1 MDNSVIELIENLLVS
16 NATLRQLAEAGEWDV
31 FLDESVAY
39 TMGMRTLCDIDLTQL
54 AQHNK
59 APVSA
64 QLATLLENDTLLT
77 QAIQG
82 RLTTISTELSAMRKT
97 SSVAKA
103 YSAV

>member
-1 MDNSVIELIENLLVS
+1 MDKDVIALIEELLIS
-16 NATLRQLAEAGEWDV
+16 NATLRQQAKAGEWDV

-64 QLATLLENDTLLT
+64 QLATLLEHDALLT

-82 RLTTISTELSAMRKT
+82 RLTTISTELSAMRK
-97 SSVAKA
+97 SSTMNKA
-103 YSAV
+103 YTAV

>member
-1 MDNSVIELIENLLVS
+1 MDNEVMALIEELLIS
-16 NATLRQLAEAGEWDV
+16 NAKLRQQADDGEWDV

-59 APVSA
+59 TQVSDQLA
-64 QLATLLENDTLLT
+64 QLLEHDAILT
-77 QAIQG
+77 RAIQG

-103 YSAV
+103 YTAV

>member
-16 NATLRQLAEAGEWDV
+16 NATLRQLADAGEWDA
-31 FLDESVAY
+31 FFDESVAY

-59 APVSA
+59 AQVSA
-64 QLATLLENDTLLT
+64 RLSTMLENDALLT
-77 QAIQG
+77 RAIQG
-82 RLTTISTELSAMRKT
+82 RLASISSELSAMRKT

>member
-1 MDNSVIELIENLLVS
+1 MDKDVMALIEELLIS
-16 NATLRQLAEAGEWDV
+16 NATLRQQSEAGEWDL
-31 FLDESVAY
+31 FLDESVVY

-59 APVSA
+59 VPVSA
-64 QLATLLENDTLLT
+64 RLAALLENDALLT

-82 RLTTISTELSAMRKT
+82 RLTAISTELSAMRK
-97 SSVAKA
+97 SSTMAKA

>member
-1 MDNSVIELIENLLVS
+1 MDNEVMALIEELLIS
-16 NATLRQLAEAGEWDV
+16 NAKLRQQADDGEWDV

-59 APVSA
+59 TQVSDQLA
-64 QLATLLENDTLLT
+64 QLLKHDAILT
-77 QAIQG
+77 RAIQG

-97 SSVAKA
+97 NSVAKA
-103 YSAV
+103 YTAV

>member
-1 MDNSVIELIENLLVS
+1 MDNEVMALIEELLIS
-16 NATLRQLAEAGEWDV
+16 NAKLRQQADDGEWDV

-59 APVSA
+59 TQVSDQLA
-64 QLATLLENDTLLT
+64 QLLKYDAILT
-77 QAIQG
+77 RAIQG

-103 YSAV
+103 YTAV

>member
-1 MDNSVIELIENLLVS
+1 MDNEVMALIEELLIS
-16 NATLRQLAEAGEWDV
+16 NAKLRQQADDGEWDV

-59 APVSA
+59 TLVSDRLA
-64 QLATLLENDTLLT
+64 QLLKHDAILT
-77 QAIQG
+77 RAIQG

-97 SSVAKA
+97 NSVAKA
-103 YSAV
+103 YTAV

>member
-1 MDNSVIELIENLLVS
+1 MDNEVMALIEELLIS
-16 NATLRQLAEAGEWDV
+16 NAKLRQQADDGEWDV

-59 APVSA
+59 TQVSDQLA
-64 QLATLLENDTLLT
+64 QLLKHDAILT
-77 QAIQG
+77 RAIQG
-82 RLTTISTELSAMRKT
+82 RLATISTELSAMRKT

-103 YSAV
+103 YTAV